1 MIHNIHTMDI
11 RTYGQLD
18 QTEDLSL
25 LRRWYNPFPV
35 KWFDTDEFFL
45 ALREL
50 FGEDTSRS
58 ISDESYKIISYNRI
72 LMLDRM
78 LRTMSVLMRNTNER
92 SLFSLLFKRDVNN
105 DTGNLD
111 IYVQK
116 VKDITGIEV
125 KDGDDLK
132 LLQKEIQRRL
142 DKYKELTPDKPIE
155 VKSDFM
161 DVVLAVFSIME
172 MAYTPDMKL
181 SEFGRLKKLADK
193 KNKPKDNGEHE

>member
-1 MIHNIHTMDI
+1 
-11 RTYGQLD
+11 
-18 QTEDLSL
+18 
-25 LRRWYNPFPV
+25 
-35 KWFDTDEFFL
+35 
-45 ALREL
+45 
-50 FGEDTSRS
+50 
-58 ISDESYKIISYNRI
+58 
-72 LMLDRM
+72 MLDRM

-181 SEFGRLKKLADK
+181 SEFGRLKKK
-193 KNKPKDNGEHE
+193 SFSF